1 MNLASIPSPG
11 EGVWHVGPLPLRAYA
26 LCILAGVL
34 VAIWLGNRRW
44 EARGGQPG
52 TMSDLA
58 VWAVPFGLVGARL
71 YHVVTD
77 PELYFGDGKNP
88 WDAFT
93 IWKGGLGIWGAIA
106 MGALGAYIG
115 CRRKG
120 ISFRAVADA
129 AAPGIALAQA
139 IGRFGNYFNQELYG
153 KPSTLPW
160 ALEIDPAHRKDGLAQ
175 YATYQP
181 TFLYEALW
189 DVGVAG
195 LVIWAERRYRLGYGR
210 AFALY
215 VMAYT
220 VGRVW
225 IEYLRIDSANHVL
238 GVRLNVW
245 TSIVVFA
252 LAAGYFVLSTRRHPG
267 REVVVPQGSDE
278 VGSVDPD
285 DAGTVLLPTVPPQVE
300 GMDMDAFEQMDTDP
314 VPDLDLDLDLDEDRA
329 EEIVE
334 PSGERPRSL
343 ET

>member
-139 IGRFGNYFNQELYG
+139 IGRF
-153 KPSTLPW
+153 
-160 ALEIDPAHRKDGLAQ
+160 
-175 YATYQP
+175 
-181 TFLYEALW
+181 
-189 DVGVAG
+189 
-195 LVIWAERRYRLGYGR
+195 
-210 AFALY
+210 
-215 VMAYT
+215 
-220 VGRVW
+220 
-225 IEYLRIDSANHVL
+225 
-238 GVRLNVW
+238 
-245 TSIVVFA
+245 
-252 LAAGYFVLSTRRHPG
+252 
-267 REVVVPQGSDE
+267 
-278 VGSVDPD
+278 
-285 DAGTVLLPTVPPQVE
+285 
-300 GMDMDAFEQMDTDP
+300 
-314 VPDLDLDLDLDEDRA
+314 
-329 EEIVE
+329 
-334 PSGERPRSL
+334 
-343 ET
+343 